1 MCSINFSKM
10 AARVSFEIKPVE
22 AAAKDTN
29 KERFRSM
36 DICSSG
42 SEFFE
47 SGSEEESCNPLSSD
61 EEQTVEMIEH
71 MLVGAAT
78 SAYGS
83 RHAGD
88 LDPAQRDSVLLLE
101 RGQDSFSDE
110 GRLDYIY
117 LSTPVHILLAG
128 VQFCLQG
135 SHILTGYSQK

>member
-1 MCSINFSKM
+1 M
-10 AARVSFEIKPVE
+10 AARVLFEIEPVE
-22 AAAKDTN
+22 AAVKDTN

-61 EEQTVEMIEH
+61 EEQSVEMIEH

-83 RHAGD
+83 RCAGD
-88 LDPAQRDSVLLLE
+88 LDPAETPFFFWRED
-101 RGQDSFSDE
+101 RT
-110 GRLDYIY
+110 RLVMKVGWIIYIY
-117 LSTPVHILLAG
+117 LHLFT
-128 VQFCLQG
+128 FCLQG
-135 SHILTGYSQK
+135 YNFAYRGHVS